1 MRKVVQIL
9 INSINQRPQ
18 LSETDIAFK
27 ILQAEGSPQNYHD
40 LIVKVLNRLNLPIDA
55 EQISSVLT
63 QINLDTRF
71 AYAGQGEWGLKVWI
85 PMHVAKKQ
93 PSNSLLDK
101 TTAQEDKTD
110 KDFSEE
116 VNLDLEDLDSDLED
130 GILEID
136 DTFERE
142 QEVQKYEDKWG

>member
-1 MRKVVQIL
+1 M
-9 INSINQRPQ
+9 NQGPK
-18 LSETDIAFK
+18 LSETDIAFE

-40 LIVKVLNRLNLPIDA
+40 LIVKVLNRLDLPINA

-71 AYAGQGEWGLKVWI
+71 AYAGQGEWGLKVWV

-93 PSNSLLDK
+93 PAITLLNKK
-101 TTAQEDKTD
+101 TVQEDEAD
-110 KDFSEE
+110 KDFSDEA
-116 VNLDLEDLDSDLED
+116 NIDLADQESDLED

-136 DTFERE
+136 DPYERE
-142 QEVQKYEDKWG
+142 QEVQKLEDKWG